1 MNATAHTVP
10 VTDTAPS
17 PALSAG
23 ARRLSLIA
31 RLVILA
37 IVGQTLF
44 FKFSGAPESV
54 AIFEKLGAEPVGRI
68 GTGALEALALLLL
81 FPAATRAVGAA
92 LALGLMGGAI
102 MSHLT
107 ILGIEVEGDGGTLF
121 ALALVTA
128 TAAAVVTWIHRRELP
143 VVGSRF

>member
-1 MNATAHTVP
+1 MSSATIP
-10 VTDTAPS
+10 VSDTDPN

-23 ARRLSLIA
+23 ARRVSLIA
-31 RLVILA
+31 RLVILV

-44 FKFSGAPESV
+44 FKFSGAAESV
-54 AIFEKLGAEPVGRI
+54 AIFEKLGAEPAGRL
-68 GTGALEALALLLL
+68 GTGALELVALLLL
-81 FPAATRAVGAA
+81 WPAATRAVGAA

-128 TAAAVVTWIHRRELP
+128 SAAAVTTWIHRRELP
-143 VVGSRF
+143 VVGGKF